1 RSAKSVWV
9 RPQAPWAPTS
19 CRSTLP
25 LRLADPLF
33 RMAPCDRASSP
44 STYGRMVTP
53 DFAAPWRLEQ
63 RRLALPWFSSSTDG
77 GRNGLV
83 RLSPSDLVDRHHGR
97 APEGSSGSSR
107 FQPAQISGLDHRL
120 HHSKPP
126 VTGYGRTSLG
136 ARLNATTGT
145 PRSRGAA
152 QPARA
157 RWSDPA
163 SLLARAT
170 AVLPQRLG
178 ADPRVTGTRSAGSG
192 RSSITARATRLESI

>member
-97 APEGSSGSSR
+97 APPGSSGGVMVVPDR
-107 FQPAQISGLDHRL
+107 RPVWPAHGCNRGLQSTVD
-120 HHSKPP
+120 
-126 VTGYGRTSLG
+126 V
-136 ARLNATTGT
+136 A
-145 PRSRGAA
+145 
-152 QPARA
+152 PAWA
-157 RWSDPA
+157 LS
-163 SLLARAT
+163 
-170 AVLPQRLG
+170 
-178 ADPRVTGTRSAGSG
+178 
-192 RSSITARATRLESI
+192 

>member
-97 APEGSSGSSR
+97 APAGSSGSPR
-107 FQPAQISGLDHRL
+107 FQPTQFPVWIIACTIQSFQSRVDGCTSGGAQ
-120 HHSKPP
+120 
-126 VTGYGRTSLG
+126 
-136 ARLNATTGT
+136 LN
-145 PRSRGAA
+145 
-152 QPARA
+152 QM
-157 RWSDPA
+157 
-163 SLLARAT
+163 
-170 AVLPQRLG
+170 PQ
-178 ADPRVTGTRSAGSG
+178 
-192 RSSITARATRLESI
+192 LES

>member
-1 RSAKSVWV
+1 DL
-9 RPQAPWAPTS
+9 WAPTS

-97 APEGSSGSSR
+97 APPGSSGGLMIVPIR
-107 FQPAQISGLDHRL
+107 RPVWTVDGTIRALQTRVDDPTNVGAQ
-120 HHSKPP
+120 
-126 VTGYGRTSLG
+126 
-136 ARLNATTGT
+136 LNAPTGK
-145 PRSRGAA
+145 PRFRGAA

-157 RWSDPA
+157 RWSTPA
-163 SLLARAT
+163 
-170 AVLPQRLG
+170 P
-178 ADPRVTGTRSAGSG
+178 
-192 RSSITARATRLESI
+192 